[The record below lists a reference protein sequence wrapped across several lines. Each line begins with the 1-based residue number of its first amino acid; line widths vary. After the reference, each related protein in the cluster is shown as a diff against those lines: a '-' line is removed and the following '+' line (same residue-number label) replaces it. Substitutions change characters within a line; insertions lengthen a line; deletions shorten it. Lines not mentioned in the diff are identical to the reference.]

1 MDLEQIYWYFKLG
14 KPKHRASIFDL
25 RNQPEKHI
33 QQPVFFLSTGRCGT
47 KWFSSLLSRDP
58 KLAVFHQP
66 APSLAM
72 QSRVVYEILLKN
84 GGNPSAEAS
93 SLVKELIWSARE
105 NHFRYTYKTGKRYV
119 ETNNYIT
126 FFAPFLFE
134 IFPDARFVHLV
145 RHPGEFVRS
154 GMSRDYYTDFHSDDS
169 KRIEPVIG
177 AMAKEWASLGQIGKI
192 AWLWNETNIFVSNFL
207 KTIPEEQYRR
217 FNFNQLE
224 ATRVRE
230 ILKFLGSEIA
240 IRKINKLIPKKINA
254 QATPSVKNFAEWD
267 EREKQIVA
275 GITGG
280 LAREWGYSI

>member
-1 MDLEQIYWYFKLG
+1 MDLEQFYWYFKLG

-25 RNQPEKHI
+25 RNQPAEYI
-33 QQPVFFLSTGRCGT
+33 QQPIFFLSTGRCGT
-47 KWFSSLLSRDP
+47 KWFSSLLSNDP

-66 APSLAM
+66 APSLAL
-72 QSRVVYEILLKN
+72 QGKAVYEILMKEGAKPMAHVN
-84 GGNPSAEAS
+84 T
-93 SLVKELIWSARE
+93 LVKELIWSARE
-105 NHFRYTYKTGKRYV
+105 NHYRYTYKTGKRYI

-154 GMSRDYYTDFHSDDS
+154 GVNRDYYTDSHSDDF

-177 AMAKEWASLGQIGKI
+177 TMTERWSSLGQIGKI
-192 AWLWNETNIFVSNFL
+192 AWLWNETNLFISNFL
-207 KTIPEEQYRR
+207 KTIPEEQFIR

-224 ATRVRE
+224 ASRVQE
-230 ILKFLGSEIA
+230 ILNFLGSDIA
-240 IRKINKLIPKKINA
+240 LRKINKLIPKKINA
-254 QATPSVKNFAEWD
+254 QTIPTARNFEDWD
-267 EREKQIVA
+267 EREKQVVA
-275 GITGG
+275 GITGD